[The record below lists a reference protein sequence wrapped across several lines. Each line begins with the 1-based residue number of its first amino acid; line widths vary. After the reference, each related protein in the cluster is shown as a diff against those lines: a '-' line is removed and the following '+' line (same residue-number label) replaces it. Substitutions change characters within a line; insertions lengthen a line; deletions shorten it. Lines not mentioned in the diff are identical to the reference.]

1 MRMEKEGKSTTKVTV
16 KVRVTHDSIGT
27 VELLTREL
35 SDEGVFILCED
46 VEMPPLGSIVDVQV
60 LGMAEDAPVVPMEV
74 ILYDKE
80 GMALRF
86 VSE

>member
-1 MRMEKEGKSTTKVTV
+1 MTDREGKSITKLTV
-16 KVRVTHDSIGT
+16 KVRVKHESIGT

-46 VEMPPLGSIVDVQV
+46 VEMLPIGSIVDVQV
-60 LGMAEDAPVVPMEV
+60 LGLAAEAPVVPMEV
-74 ILYDKE
+74 ILYDPE

-86 VSE
+86 IKK